1 MENITLGEIQTI
13 ITFIATFIT
22 SGGIILAFALKIG
35 KKILDKSL
43 EPFNKRIDEMDKG
56 RKEQHKET
64 LSKISYLEEI
74 VDTNDIDTVRSRI
87 VAFDNLVRLETNQ
100 IKRYQYDT
108 IYKDIT
114 KWKFYHKKY
123 PELNGEIDAAIENI
137 QESFKKAKF

>member
-1 MENITLGEIQTI
+1 MENVTLGQIQTI

-43 EPFNKRIDEMDKG
+43 EPFNKKIDEMDKN
-56 RKEQHKET
+56 RKEQHNET
-64 LSKISYLEEI
+64 LSKIKDLEQI

-87 VAFDNLVRLETNQ
+87 VSFDNLVRLETSQ

-108 IYKDIT
+108 IYKDID
-114 KWKFYHKKY
+114 KWQKYHKKY
-123 PELNGEIDAAIENI
+123 PELNGEINAAIENI
-137 QESFKKAKF
+137 QEAFRKAKF